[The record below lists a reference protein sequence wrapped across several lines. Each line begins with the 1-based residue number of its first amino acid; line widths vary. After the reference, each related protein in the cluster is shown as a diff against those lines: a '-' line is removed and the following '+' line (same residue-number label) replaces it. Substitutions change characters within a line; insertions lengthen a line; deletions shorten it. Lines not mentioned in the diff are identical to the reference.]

1 MLYREK
7 KAGEVAAALNRG
19 PGDGLA
25 EKALFKLKEETG
37 PCAGRILEAEGRQ
50 VRRSRG
56 GSMAGVFAE

>member
-50 VRRSRG
+50 VRRS
-56 GSMAGVFAE
+56 